1 MSAPLFVILLVCFA
15 SIALADDFKTIDGK
29 EYKNVTVSK
38 QEPDGITVMNK
49 KAGVMVKLYFT
60 ELSKEVQ
67 ERFHY
72 DASKGDAYSA
82 EQTAKLEALRKQQEK
97 AQREKSEEA
106 ARQTALAPTPTGTP
120 VRAAESEELSSIRAE
135 AEIREAETRGD
146 YFGAEVARIRAYYEP
161 RRRAAMQAGNTQL
174 ENQLHELEKREFN
187 QALGRKI
194 LQGK

>member
-120 VRAAESEELSSIRAE
+120 VQAAESEELSSIRAE